1 VAVDSN
7 SRQRI
12 PELFMEIMRI
22 DDELEKALAYRS
34 IAGNGGLSFE
44 YYSKLVKRKAEL
56 RKAAE
61 IALQWNHNKG
71 STK

>member
-12 PELFMEIMRI
+12 PELFQEIMRV
-22 DDELEKALAYRS
+22 DDALEKMLGYRAVAGALY
-34 IAGNGGLSFE
+34 SFE
-44 YYSKLVKRKAEL
+44 DYVRLKNRKAEL

-71 STK
+71 QS